1 MTGTTLID
9 AIRICTVAPML
20 VLSILVS
27 GCGTMTGAGTDK
39 RPVDVASLNQCNR
52 DMTELDQHVAEMEAL
67 LKSGEPAANVLEA
80 AQRLRAEIPAVEMKC
95 NASEAAL
102 TELKKLDKDL
112 AALMKRLEV
121 EGYR

>member
-1 MTGTTLID
+1 MTEITH
-9 AIRICTVAPML
+9 
-20 VLSILVS
+20 VS
-27 GCGTMTGAGTDK
+27 TKITALALLCGIIASGGCGTLTGVGTDK

-52 DMTELDQHVAEMEAL
+52 EMTALDQQVAEMEAL

-80 AQRLRAEIPAVEMKC
+80 AQRLRGEIPAVEMKC